1 MGVLREIFSDD
12 SGHLSFMRVMNCF
25 VIATIV
31 TVWAQHCVRTV
42 QWTPLDAGSVA
53 AILGLSAAKAW
64 QKGKEETPS
73 K

>member
-1 MGVLREIFSDD
+1 
-12 SGHLSFMRVMNCF
+12 MNCF